1 MGRII
6 NENQIR
12 EIAKKQRAYGKKIV
26 LAGGCFDLIH
36 LGHIKFL
43 KKAKKEGEVLIIL
56 LESDESVK
64 RLKGEN
70 RPINNQNE
78 RAEVLSAISY
88 VDIVIKL
95 KKVASD
101 KEYDKLITQIK
112 PHIIAATEE
121 DSGIN
126 HKIRQAKLVDAKVV
140 FVTEKLNNRS
150 TSRLAKLGEIL

>member
-6 NENQIR
+6 NENQIY
-12 EIAKKQRAYGKKIV
+12 EIAEKQRSSRKKIV

-43 KKAKKEGEVLIIL
+43 KEAKKKGDLLIIL

-64 RLKGEN
+64 RLKGKN
-70 RPINNQNE
+70 RPINNQHE

-88 VDIVIKL
+88 VDIIVKL
-95 KKVASD
+95 KKVASNQ
-101 KEYDKLITQIK
+101 EYDKLITQIE
-112 PHIIAATEE
+112 PHVIAATEE

-126 HKIRQAKLVDAKVV
+126 HKIRQAKLVGAKVV
-140 FVTEKLNNRS
+140 FVTKKLNNRS